1 MFNKFAK
8 PCQKFM
14 LLPQLYNWRCN
25 PDLVEQIINMEDST
39 RDSVALNSYLEMK
52 RCKCNTVQ
60 KVKWNGFVSLL
71 LAK

>member
-1 MFNKFAK
+1 
-8 PCQKFM
+8 
-14 LLPQLYNWRCN
+14 
-25 PDLVEQIINMEDST
+25 MEDST
-39 RDSVALNSYLEMK
+39 RDSIALNSYLEMK